1 MANKKELAI
10 SLKQLNEIKPITEK
24 QKEVFAQYKAGHNL
38 FLYGVAGTGKT
49 FIALYNALKD
59 VLDPKSPRERV
70 YIVRSLHPTR
80 DTGFLPSD
88 EEEKSHLYQ
97 VPYQNMVRFM
107 FKQPDDE
114 AFENFL
120 LDRCNVYSN
129 YITELANKRISL
141 PNSNDYTILPE
152 LISKEPLGPLVRHGD
167 DQWRDV
173 VSWSLKVMIIAE
185 ELECDLQDIRVI
197 TGSHHE
203 IYKSNFNMQFTGAS
217 NGIRF
222 WKQLLSNIGAGCK
235 ELLLQSGAKVM
246 KVNQDECI
254 AENGTIKHVITG
266 NTIKYGDL
274 IGFASKLEFPRSPK
288 PKSSNEY
295 RIIGKKIQRLDT
307 SSKIN
312 GKIKYATDIRL
323 PGMRFSMI
331 KQSPV
336 FGGSLE
342 VLNQEEIMSLKGVEN
357 LIEIPNGIAVVAD
370 STWHAKKGV
379 DRLKIKHHGGNSE
392 GVSSQLIGIK
402 FDEALDDLGK
412 DELGGKNVL
421 ELEYE
426 TPYLSHAAIEP
437 MNCTAHVTSHK
448 CEIWAPTQVQTWTID
463 KAREITGLSE
473 NNIIIHTMPIGGGFG
488 RRLETDFVEQALIVA
503 KAIKKLWEKTE
514 NPNNS

>member
-1 MANKKELAI
+1 MLVGCSIHSPPKI
-10 SLKQLNEIKPITEK
+10 ST
-24 QKEVFAQYKAGHNL
+24 
-38 FLYGVAGTGKT
+38 TG
-49 FIALYNALKD
+49 
-59 VLDPKSPRERV
+59 
-70 YIVRSLHPTR
+70 
-80 DTGFLPSD
+80 
-88 EEEKSHLYQ
+88 EKS
-97 VPYQNMVRFM
+97 
-107 FKQPDDE
+107 
-114 AFENFL
+114 ENLGLF
-120 LDRCNVYSN
+120 V
-129 YITELANKRISL
+129 RISKD
-141 PNSNDYTILPE
+141 NKITI
-152 LISKEPLGPLVRHGD
+152 ISP
-167 DQWRDV
+167 
-173 VSWSLKVMIIAE
+173 VSEMGQGTHTAHAMIIAE

-203 IYKSNFNMQFTGAS
+203 IYKSNFNMQYTGAS
-217 NGIRF
+217 NGILF
-222 WKQLLSNIGAGCK
+222 WKQLLANIGAGCR

-266 NTIKYGDL
+266 NTIKYGNL

-288 PKSSNEY
+288 PKSSKQY

-421 ELEYE
+421 ELEYG
-426 TPYLSHAAIEP
+426 TPYLSHAAIEQ
-437 MNCTAHVTSHK
+437 MKCTAHVTSHK

-473 NNIIIHTMPIGGGFG
+473 NNIIIHTMPIGGGF
-488 RRLETDFVEQALIVA
+488 
-503 KAIKKLWEKTE
+503 
-514 NPNNS
+514 